1 MKTHEIL
8 VAADLFGSPSFR
20 TPVMA
25 TRISQFRPFVFVVA
39 LCLLASLSVS
49 AAGAAVYRWVD
60 DQGNVHYAEI
70 VPQRY
75 QDVAKRVD
83 APADEPSAEQRREA
97 LARAEQNKAKAA
109 ELATQR
115 ATERATER
123 AADEAAERQKVPT
136 GAPPAAAASQPAGKL
151 PAQTPNAQ
159 TDCKTWQ
166 RLYQESMACFGPFR
180 TVGGGTKAE
189 AFAHCNVVA
198 EPPAGRCKL
207 QIP

>member
-1 MKTHEIL
+1 MKTHKIL
-8 VAADLFGSPSFR
+8 VATDRCGSPSLC

-25 TRISQFRPFVFVVA
+25 TLSSRCRPFAFAVA
-39 LCLLASLSVS
+39 LCLLAPVSAS
-49 AAGAAVYRWVD
+49 AAGDAVYRWVD
-60 DQGNVHYAEI
+60 DQGKVHYAEI

-97 LARAEQNKAKAA
+97 LERADQNKARAA
-109 ELATQR
+109 EL

-123 AADEAAERQKVPT
+123 AADRAAEKQQLPT
-136 GAPPAAAASQPAGKL
+136 STPPAAVASQPAGKL

-180 TVGGGTKAE
+180 TVGGGTQAE

-198 EPPAGRCKL
+198 EPPAARCRL
-207 QIP
+207 LIP

>member
-1 MKTHEIL
+1 MSMKTHEIL

-60 DQGNVHYAEI
+60 DQGKVHYAEI

-97 LARAEQNKAKAA
+97 LVRAEQSKEKAT
-109 ELATQR
+109 ELGTQR
-115 ATERATER
+115 ATERA
-123 AADEAAERQKVPT
+123 ADRAAERQQVPT
-136 GAPPAAAASQPAGKL
+136 GTPPAAAASQPAGKL

-166 RLYQESMACFGPFR
+166 RLHRESMACFGPFR
-180 TVGGGTKAE
+180 TVGGGIKAE
-189 AFAHCNVVA
+189 AFENCNVVP
-198 EPPAGRCKL
+198 EPPAGRCRP